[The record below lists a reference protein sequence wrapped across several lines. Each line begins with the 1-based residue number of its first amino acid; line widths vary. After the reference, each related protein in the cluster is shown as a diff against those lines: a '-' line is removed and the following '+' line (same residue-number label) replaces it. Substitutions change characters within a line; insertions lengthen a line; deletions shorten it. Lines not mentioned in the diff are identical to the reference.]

1 MSNSFKY
8 QKHDRDAPSAQL
20 MHYIRPQNKN
30 KTKRKRNEKEKLRL
44 FTIYMG
50 KPVGSLI
57 G

>member
-30 KTKRKRNEKEKLRL
+30 KTKRKRNEKDKLRL